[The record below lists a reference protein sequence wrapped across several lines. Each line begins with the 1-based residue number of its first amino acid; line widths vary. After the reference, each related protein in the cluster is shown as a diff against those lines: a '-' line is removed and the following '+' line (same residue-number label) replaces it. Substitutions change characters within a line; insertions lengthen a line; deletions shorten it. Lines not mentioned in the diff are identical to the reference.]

1 MFVIIDDRKI
11 VTSGYTSGFERE
23 GVSSIG
29 FRSPEF
35 RDWMGAAPDS
45 DLLTIEGFL
54 LGSCEDRQSVP
65 KIIRERCGAPLIAFS
80 DVPSFEQTLNLFAV
94 GVDDVVRQPV
104 HVREIIARA
113 GAIQRRAGGQTDD
126 CRIIGSMRVFFDGRD
141 PEVNGEP
148 FVLPRRERRILEYLV
163 RNQNKRVTKEK
174 IFGFVYGF
182 CNEEVEESVI
192 ESHISKLRKNLRA
205 RMGFDPIDSK
215 RYVGYMLENG

>member
-1 MFVIIDDRKI
+1 MLLNLDGCTRLFKLLL
-11 VTSGYTSGFERE
+11 
-23 GVSSIG
+23 
-29 FRSPEF
+29 
-35 RDWMGAAPDS
+35 
-45 DLLTIEGFL
+45 DLFGLFL
-54 LGSCEDRQSVP
+54 LQAFLHQLRRRLDQVLQRPSEAVKLPDHQGIALP
-65 KIIRERCGAPLIAFS
+65 KRPKTGGQLGAVTFG
-80 DVPSFEQTLNLFAV
+80 DF
-94 GVDDVVRQPV
+94 
-104 HVREIIARA
+104 RA
-113 GAIQRRAGGQTDD
+113 DEAGEAGIGRAGGQTDD

-192 ESHISKLRKNLRA
+192 ESHISKLRKKLRA
-205 RMGFDPIDSK
+205 RLGFDPIDSK